1 MAAFNT
7 QYDYFELSTKLFGN
21 TSSCLTLTASL
32 ATVNKNYKERQ
43 YQNSIRDPVTKK

>member
-21 TSSCLTLTASL
+21 TSSCLTLTASF
-32 ATVNKNYKERQ
+32 ATVNKNYV
-43 YQNSIRDPVTKK
+43 IRKDNTKIPLGNP